1 MIPDYDVVVV
11 DEAHEVVS
19 RVTQAATDELCAAEV
34 DRAARRSRRWVVE
47 GERES
52 SPADDLADAGDA
64 LAAAI
69 GDCDPGR
76 FDTVPEALADA
87 LVLVRDAARACLSA
101 YPKEGDG
108 RPTRT
113 PAGPRRGA
121 RCRRCSRPPSG
132 WRPAPRPTC
141 CG

>member
-1 MIPDYDVVVV
+1 
-11 DEAHEVVS
+11 
-19 RVTQAATDELCAAEV
+19 
-34 DRAARRSRRWVVE
+34 SRRWVTE

-69 GDCDPGR
+69 SECDPGR

-108 RPTRT
+108 SDADAGRT
-113 PAGPRRGA
+113 QARGA
-121 RCRRCSRPPSG
+121 VQEVFATTERMAARSEADVLWLTEGGDRLPP
-132 WRPAPRPTC
+132 RLC
-141 CG
+141 